1 MSALLGSRGIA
12 EVLAAL
18 YKLASESEG
27 LMNAAKQRRNP
38 TKTARTLH
46 ATIPAVLSA
55 VQPLCHQARTLLQDH
70 GQHEHLFAVDLLL
83 REFLN
88 NAIVH
93 GNGEDGCKPVQVT
106 VRIGHKRI
114 LLSIIDSGTGFDW
127 RRQLS
132 HKALPSATS
141 GRGLTIGQQ
150 YAQRMRF
157 NRAGNSVILAVS
169 KTQTAYS
176 HSS

>member
-1 MSALLGSRGIA
+1 MSAT
-12 EVLAAL
+12 
-18 YKLASESEG
+18 
-27 LMNAAKQRRNP
+27 KQRC
-38 TKTARTLH
+38 KTARTFH

-55 VQPLCHQARTLLQDH
+55 VEPICHQARTLLQDH

-93 GNGEDGCKPVQVT
+93 GNGGDARKSVQVA
-106 VRIGHKRI
+106 VRIGRTMI
-114 LLSIIDSGTGFDW
+114 LLSVTDMGSGFDW

-132 HKALPSATS
+132 HIAPPSATS
-141 GRGLTIGQQ
+141 GRGLTIGRQ

-157 NRAGNSVILAVS
+157 NCAGNRVILAVS
-169 KTQTAYS
+169 KTQTSYS